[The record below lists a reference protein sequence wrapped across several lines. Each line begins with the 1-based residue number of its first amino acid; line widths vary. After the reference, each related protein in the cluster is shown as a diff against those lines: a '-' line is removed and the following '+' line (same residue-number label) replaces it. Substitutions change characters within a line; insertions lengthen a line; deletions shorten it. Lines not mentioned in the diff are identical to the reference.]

1 MQLRSQQNKMNN
13 FLTSVCN
20 LLDLL
25 LTSDNNNSEASSET
39 FNFIFDIINK
49 NYDRQKT
56 YFNQYSTSTNGF
68 LLNFSQG
75 LLKIL
80 FEKISP
86 KVDYD
91 KECSFP
97 GQQRLNVFYLVN
109 EIDISFGAISKPEI
123 NLQRFERINYSLAND
138 YLKGQAEKIN
148 AKEDFNSIT
157 KVFFSI
163 HVILSYFLKNLE
175 TEYTNVLNQLSKM
188 FGMQMYNDP
197 KA

>member
-1 MQLRSQQNKMNN
+1 MNN

-109 EIDISFGAISKPEI
+109 EIDISFGAISKPEF